1 MFRKDKKI
9 RKPSTTNLKSPSVTK
24 SKIIDL
30 LRITNIRKA
39 TEEHKIPL
47 RLARLA
53 SNDIEGS

>member
-9 RKPSTTNLKSPSVTK
+9 RKSSTTNLKSPSVTK

-39 TEEHKIPL
+39 TEEYKIPL
-47 RLARLA
+47 QLARLA